1 MELIKIEQV
10 DYDYNYE
17 TTLSKGEV
25 YINLEFISSVEKR
38 YKNVCKGKEQYFYV
52 IRLNGGCEY
61 LISEACYNYI
71 VGKTLPPSPDS
82 KPIGERPEKPKINY
96 GERL

>member
-1 MELIKIEQV
+1 MELIKIEQI

-17 TTLSKGEV
+17 TTLSKGEI

-38 YKNVCKGKEQYFYV
+38 YKNVCKGEEQYFYV

-61 LISEACYNYI
+61 FISEACYNYI
-71 VGKTLPPSPDS
+71 VGKTLPPSPDP

-96 GERL
+96 GEI

>member
-10 DYDYNYE
+10 DYDYNYD

-25 YINLEFISSVEKR
+25 YINLEFISSVEKM
-38 YKNVCKGKEQYFYV
+38 YKNVCKGEEQYFHV

-61 LISEACYNYI
+61 FISEACYNYI
-71 VGKTLPPSPDS
+71 IGKTLPPSPDP

-96 GERL
+96 GEI